1 MLVLLYL
8 LHQFTR
14 KVSAWNVL
22 LGQVIKRTIW
32 EDMEHLLYLVGPCPG
47 CIKESGKRVGHSG
60 RHNGPCPDCV
70 ENSGRITGHGGSHAT
85 FAIPEGWTKEV
96 NNKNGN
102 FYINPEGDKRFKG
115 LPAVERFVNGEKAFI
130 NDYKPFNP
138 NVERYMNAGL
148 ALPTPPV
155 HKKGECLKCHNEP
168 SYFVLD
174 FVDVPAGNGIMSCIT
189 ATRDRPGIS
198 TIVKFVD
205 RVMRP
210 SL

>member
-1 MLVLLYL
+1 MVGDGDESPVLPLTL
-8 LHQFTR
+8 QNR
-14 KVSAWNVL
+14 AAP
-22 LGQVIKRTIW
+22 R
-32 EDMEHLLYLVGPCPG
+32 
-47 CIKESGKRVGHSG
+47 
-60 RHNGPCPDCV
+60 
-70 ENSGRITGHGGSHAT
+70 
-85 FAIPEGWTKEV
+85 
-96 NNKNGN
+96 
-102 FYINPEGDKRFKG
+102 
-115 LPAVERFVNGEKAFI
+115 
-130 NDYKPFNP
+130 
-138 NVERYMNAGL
+138 
-148 ALPTPPV
+148 V